1 MPLYLVWTADE
12 MPRPGVWRTVGRAAL
27 WSADGDR
34 LAEAE
39 RYACDT
45 GPGYAVV
52 HAPDAATA
60 RLAAALNTWRGLS
73 LAARIGGGQ

>member
-1 MPLYLVWTADE
+1 MSPLYIVWLADE
-12 MPRPGVWRTVGRAAL
+12 MLRPGVWRTVGRAAL

-34 LAEAE
+34 LAEAV

-45 GPGYAVV
+45 GPGYAAV

-60 RLAAALNTWRGLS
+60 RLSAALITWRGLG
-73 LAARIGGGQ
+73 LARIGGGL